1 MYVLEII
8 SGTKIK
14 VERGKDGTTPESH
27 VSGAEIKLLTTADDA
42 LIEIGDDFGFSG

>member
-14 VERGKDGTTPESH
+14 VERGKDATIASAH
-27 VSGAEIKLLTTADDA
+27 VSGTKIKLLTAADDA

>member
-14 VERGKDGTTPESH
+14 VERGKDNTTSESH
-27 VSGAEIKLLTTADDA
+27 VSGADVKLLTSADDN
-42 LIEIGDDFGFSG
+42 LIEIGDDFGFNG